1 MKATHAPTV
10 ATSLTA
16 AMIRPLR
23 QEKQAPCCAGCASGA
38 DVRGWIAVVAQRRA
52 LGLSD
57 REAYTRA
64 WQHVT
69 EVNPFPAVM
78 GRICPHPC
86 ESGCSRAGKDGAVA
100 INALERFLGD
110 WALAEGLALPRL
122 DPPRSRPQSI
132 GAVGSG
138 PAGLSF
144 AYQMARR
151 GYAVTVY
158 EKESKAG
165 GMLYHGIPQ
174 YRLPE
179 AILEAEVGRILDLGV
194 DLQLGTALGRDV
206 DLELL
211 RHRHAAVFLGIGA
224 GHGLEMGIPGEAGEG
239 TWTGTEYLAR
249 VNRGEPVDLGD
260 RVVVVGGGN
269 TAVDAARTARR
280 SGAEVTLLYR
290 RSRKEMPAIEAEV
303 DDALAE
309 GVRIEYLA
317 APVEVLREAGRIR
330 AVLARRMAL
339 GEPDATGRRTPVPA
353 AGTDWEIEAT
363 ALIAAVSQRP
373 DWAGAA
379 DLASGTIWATA
390 SELGDGL
397 WTGGD
402 TLGLG
407 IASRAISQ
415 GRQAAEKVHARL
427 QGLPATP
434 LPHTPPLPEGAVK
447 PDFYAGRAPV
457 VPVRRPAD
465 TWRTD
470 PAGELQSTITEA
482 AFLDEVGRCFSC
494 GLCYGCEQCFMY
506 CSAGGF
512 TRLHEPA
519 PGKYFALALEH
530 CLACGKCADLCPCG
544 FVTPAPPAG
553 PALDAR

>member
-1 MKATHAPTV
+1 MV
-10 ATSLTA
+10 ATSLAA

-23 QEKQAPCCAGCASGA
+23 EEKEAPCCAGCGSGT
-38 DVRGWIAVVAQRRA
+38 DVRGWIALVAQRRA

-64 WQHVT
+64 WQHVV

-78 GRICPHPC
+78 GRVCPHPC
-86 ESGCSRAGKDGAVA
+86 ESNCSRTGKDGAVA

-110 WALAEGLALPRL
+110 WALAEGLGLPRL
-122 DPPRSRPQSI
+122 HPPGNHPQSI
-132 GAVGSG
+132 GVVGSG

-158 EKESKAG
+158 EKEQKAG

-194 DLQLGTALGRDV
+194 DLRLGTALGRHV

-211 RHRHAAVFLGIGA
+211 RHHHDAVFLGIGA
-224 GHGLEMGIPGEAGEG
+224 GHGLEMGIPGESGEG
-239 TWTGTEYLAR
+239 AWAGTEYLGR
-249 VNRGEPVDLGD
+249 VNRGERVELGD

-280 SGAEVTLLYR
+280 GGAEVTMLYR

-303 DDALAE
+303 DDAVAE
-309 GVRIEYLA
+309 GVRIEYLT
-317 APVEVLREAGRIR
+317 APVEVLRDAGRIR

-339 GEPDATGRRTPVPA
+339 GEPDAMGRRTPVPVP
-353 AGTDWEIEAT
+353 GTDWRIDAT
-363 ALIAAVSQRP
+363 AVIAAVSQRP

-379 DLASGTIWATA
+379 DLTSGTVWATA
-390 SELGDGL
+390 SELGDRL

-415 GRQAAEKVHARL
+415 GRQAAEKAHIQLQRL
-427 QGLPATP
+427 SATP
-434 LPHTPPLPEGAVK
+434 TPRRPPLPAGAVK
-447 PDFYAGRAPV
+447 PDFYAARAPV
-457 VPVRRPAD
+457 QPVRRPTD

-470 PAGELQSTITEA
+470 PEGELQSTITEA
-482 AFLDEVGRCFSC
+482 AFLQEVSRCFSC

-506 CSAGGF
+506 CNAGGF
-512 TRLHEPA
+512 ARLDKVA
-519 PGKYFALALEH
+519 PGKYFALALER
-530 CLACGKCADLCPCG
+530 CQACGKCADLCPCG
-544 FVTPAPPAG
+544 FVTPAPPAA
-553 PALDAR
+553 PTLDAA